1 MTHQTTAVTKEDVT
15 QVKHHR
21 KEKES
26 NMKPQQKVDK
36 TFEELVEESIRL
48 PELNASSCL
57 PMTMTEILRSSKK
70 EKDVTTKLPKIH
82 SGQVQLV
89 TMGDGF
95 SSERKRRR
103 GKKVKAHRRP
113 ETPSPRAV
121 PEINSKS
128 VRVACSKQAA
138 NSATE
143 ETNTVKTHWKKK
155 LHKRQSKRHLTDEG
169 DPLNVS
175 ITISGYQHYKEYR
188 T

>member
-15 QVKHHR
+15 QVKHQR
-21 KEKES
+21 KETES

-113 ETPSPRAV
+113 ETPSPRAAPRAPIARRSRRSPTPPQSSRGTAA
-121 PEINSKS
+121 PEP
-128 VRVACSKQAA
+128 VRRADHSP
-138 NSATE
+138 
-143 ETNTVKTHWKKK
+143 
-155 LHKRQSKRHLTDEG
+155 G
-169 DPLNVS
+169 
-175 ITISGYQHYKEYR
+175 
-188 T
+188 

>member
-1 MTHQTTAVTKEDVT
+1 MTHQKTAVTKEDVT
-15 QVKHHR
+15 QVKHQR
-21 KEKES
+21 KETES

-103 GKKVKAHRRP
+103 GKNRKASCPTAIGRVCSNQRRDFKHVLV
-113 ETPSPRAV
+113 E
-121 PEINSKS
+121 
-128 VRVACSKQAA
+128 
-138 NSATE
+138 
-143 ETNTVKTHWKKK
+143 
-155 LHKRQSKRHLTDEG
+155 
-169 DPLNVS
+169 
-175 ITISGYQHYKEYR
+175 
-188 T
+188 

>member
-1 MTHQTTAVTKEDVT
+1 
-15 QVKHHR
+15 
-21 KEKES
+21 
-26 NMKPQQKVDK
+26 
-36 TFEELVEESIRL
+36 
-48 PELNASSCL
+48 
-57 PMTMTEILRSSKK
+57 
-70 EKDVTTKLPKIH
+70 
-82 SGQVQLV
+82 
-89 TMGDGF
+89 MGDGF

-113 ETPSPRAV
+113 ETPSPRAA

-128 VRVACSKQAA
+128 VRVACSKQTA
-138 NSATE
+138 NLATE